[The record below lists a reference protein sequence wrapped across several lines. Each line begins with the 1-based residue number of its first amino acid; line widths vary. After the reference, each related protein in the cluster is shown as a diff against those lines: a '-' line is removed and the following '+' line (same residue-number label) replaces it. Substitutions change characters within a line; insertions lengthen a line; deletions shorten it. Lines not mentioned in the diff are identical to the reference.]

1 MLHQALKNKLR
12 FFRKPLFGAVF
23 CVFDRRFIFFIFSV
37 NFVLTINKKFMNKLK
52 IKSETREAY
61 HDAGIKTLKVLIFLT
76 KCVKNL
82 HTDATLF
89 IGLSIAPFLVSL
101 YMYFSGNAG
110 FFIFPAAM
118 IVHFIVFKVV
128 KLWSDNDG
136 MKETY
141 EEQQTIQEELEAI
154 LIEKKQ

>member
-1 MLHQALKNKLR
+1 
-12 FFRKPLFGAVF
+12 
-23 CVFDRRFIFFIFSV
+23 
-37 NFVLTINKKFMNKLK
+37 MNKLK
-52 IKSETREAY
+52 IKSETRESY

-82 HTDATLF
+82 HTDAALF
-89 IGLSIAPFLVSL
+89 IGLSVAPLGVSL

-110 FFIFPAAM
+110 FFIFLGAM

-141 EEQQTIQEELEAI
+141 EEQQTIQEELETI
-154 LIEKKQ
+154 LIEKRQ